1 MVCVFFF
8 YKGKNMEICLEKT
21 DFHCLISFYGKS
33 DIGDIYGYIQSYD
46 PQLPCLLY
54 AIDDTSSTRL
64 LWWSNKIMIEKRNI
78 TKSRIAIVLHIMFII
93 FKKKKWC
100 SGWELRH
107 WPTMG
112 LMFESRLH
120 WPHDWMNC
128 ASSAT
133 ILSSVKWSNNSPNIV
148 RF

>member
-78 TKSRIAIVLHIMFII
+78 TKSRIAIILHIMFII
-93 FKKKKWC
+93 FKKKKMMQWLRAQALTHNGAYVWI
-100 SGWELRH
+100 STSLTSWLNELCKLCNYSFICK
-107 WPTMG
+107 M
-112 LMFESRLH
+112 E
-120 WPHDWMNC
+120 
-128 ASSAT
+128 
-133 ILSSVKWSNNSPNIV
+133 
-148 RF
+148 